1 MRQREDE
8 LEAFKTL
15 INLSEY
21 AAAQGFALDRKTSSR
36 NSAVMKEP
44 DGEKLVI
51 ARGHDQHWIYFAIG
65 DERDSGSIIDFVQ
78 SRGGGSLGEVRKL
91 LRPWLEGG
99 QAEPSYRRPEPD
111 LFASTLEPI
120 SKDLAKV
127 RARLAA
133 CDDAPLHPYLE
144 RSRGL
149 PASVLSSPLFEGRIF
164 IDSRG
169 NAIFPHYG
177 REGITGFEIKN
188 KDFTGFSPGG
198 EKGLWCSRAREGDTA
213 LVIAETAIDALSY
226 AALHPGEGIR
236 YVSTGGELNP
246 VQPGLLQ
253 SAFSKLPSGGRVILA
268 LDNDG
273 GGDHLAEKIKALF
286 RDSSHA
292 ECDLLIDRPPTRGQ
306 DWNDAL
312 RASVAKDQLLTIS
325 PR

>member
-1 MRQREDE
+1 MMRRQDE
-8 LEAFKTL
+8 LEAFKTR

-21 AAAQGFALDRKTSSR
+21 AAAQGFVLDRKSSSR

-44 DGEKLVI
+44 SGEKIVI
-51 ARGHDQHWIYFAIG
+51 ARGHDQHWIYFAVG
-65 DERDSGSIIDFVQ
+65 DDGDSGSIIDFVQ
-78 SRGGGSLGEVRKL
+78 NRGGGSLGDVRRL

-99 QAEPSYRRPEPD
+99 AGEPSYRRPEPD
-111 LFASTLEPI
+111 LFAATLEPI

-133 CDDAPLHPYLE
+133 CEEASVHPYLE
-144 RSRGL
+144 RGRGV
-149 PASVLSSPLFEGRIF
+149 PASVLSSPVFQGRLL

-188 KDFTGFSPGG
+188 KAFTGFSPGG

-226 AALHPGEGIR
+226 ATLHPGEGIR

-246 VQPGLLQ
+246 IQPELLK
-253 SAFSKLPSGGRVILA
+253 SAFSKLPKGGRVILA
-268 LDNDG
+268 LDNDA
-273 GGDHLAEKIKALF
+273 GGDQLAEKIQALF
-286 RDSSHA
+286 SDSSPA
-292 ECDLLIDRPPTRGQ
+292 EVDLLIDRPPTRGQ

-312 RASVAKDQLLTIS
+312 RASFSQTHPVLNLT
-325 PR
+325 